1 MYLAISK
8 NPRKRDRTRGARKR
22 AKIAAKDRRRVNRS
36 ARRRISAAGSPHKH

>member
-8 NPRKRDRTRGARKR
+8 KPRKRDRTRGSRKR